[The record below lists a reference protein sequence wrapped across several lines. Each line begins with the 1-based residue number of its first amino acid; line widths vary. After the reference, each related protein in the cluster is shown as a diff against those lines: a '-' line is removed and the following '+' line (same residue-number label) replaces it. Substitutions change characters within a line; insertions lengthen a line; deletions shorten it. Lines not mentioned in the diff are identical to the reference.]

1 MAITIDGS
9 ANTIAG
15 LAVGGLPDGSVDA
28 DTLATNAVTN
38 VKVADDA
45 IGVAELSTTGTA
57 GSGNY
62 LRGDNA
68 WTAVPE
74 GSKWTQ
80 GASTSIGTGTSFL
93 FDNIPS
99 TAAMIVITYNYVS
112 GASSNADNFIM
123 RAGTSSG
130 IVTTNGASRGLSA
143 YMQDNDNG
151 EVQAGDDNI
160 PLAPY
165 AWTAHDGYYHGH
177 VILTKWDTGKYHAQG
192 ACFQGLSNRGN
203 APNVYG
209 ITLTGEIYLSAAL
222 AKLQLQFHNGT
233 GTFDEGDVAIA
244 YLEP

>member
-1 MAITIDGS
+1 MALVLNGS
-9 ANTIAG
+9 NNTIGG
-15 LAVGGLPDGSVDA
+15 LAVGGLPDGSVALA
-28 DTLATNAVTN
+28 D
-38 VKVADDA
+38 
-45 IGVAELSTTGTA
+45 LSATGTA
-57 GSGNY
+57 GAGNF
-62 LRGDNA
+62 LRGDNS
-68 WTAVPE
+68 WTA
-74 GSKWTQ
+74 STKWTQ
-80 GASTSIGTGTSFL
+80 GAATSIGTGTSFL

-99 TAAMIVITYNYVS
+99 TAALIVITYNYVS
-112 GASSNADNFIM
+112 GSSTNADNFIM